1 MNMTSRQRVLSAFA
15 HERTDR
21 VPINYMANRG
31 IDRRLKA
38 HFGVTPGGKLDLVD
52 HLHVDFRGMG
62 APYTGPRLHFG
73 DAEKNISADPLWG
86 QRTRWVDHRFGGY
99 EENVEFPLID
109 ADEEAVAAYPMPDPD
124 DFDYG
129 AALAR
134 CKEERQGRNRA
145 IFAGGAGLG
154 DIINVNGRLRGMEQA
169 LVDLMT
175 DDPAGTLLTE
185 RRLAI
190 ELQITERLLDKCR
203 GYIDFLWMGED
214 LGTQRGPFISLELY
228 RKAIRSR
235 HKPFIDLAKS
245 YGLPVMM
252 HCCGASSF
260 AFEDFIELGIDAV
273 DTLQPEAAGMSPE
286 VIKRDFGGRLAFH
299 GGVSTAGPLAFG
311 SVEETVADVLHT
323 LDVYTPGGGYMF
335 SPAHMIQDNSPTE
348 NVLAMYE
355 AVLGYRL

>member
-1 MNMTSRQRVLSAFA
+1 MTSRQRVLNTFA
-15 HERTDR
+15 HEKTDR
-21 VPINYMANRG
+21 VPINYMANGG
-31 IDRRLKA
+31 INKRLKG

-73 DAEKNISADPLWG
+73 DPERGVNADPLWG
-86 QRTRWVDHRFGGY
+86 QRTRRVDHQFGSY
-99 EENVEFPLID
+99 EDNVEFPLLD

-124 DFDYG
+124 HFDYDR
-129 AALAR
+129 ALEWCR
-134 CKEERQGRNRA
+134 QERLGRNRA

-154 DIINVNGRLRGMEQA
+154 DVINVNGRMRGMEQA
-169 LVDLMT
+169 LVDLYT
-175 DDPAGTLLTE
+175 DDPAGRLLTD

-190 ELQITERLLDKCR
+190 ELEVTERLLERCR

-214 LGTQRGPFISLELY
+214 LGTQRGPMISLELY
-228 RKAIRSR
+228 RREIKPR
-235 HKPFIDLAKS
+235 HKPFVDLAKS
-245 YGLPVMM
+245 HGLPVMI

-260 AFEDFIELGIDAV
+260 AFEDFIGMGINAV

-286 VIKRDFGGRLAFH
+286 IIKRDFGGRLAFH

-311 SVEETVADVLHT
+311 SVEETIADVRHT

-348 NVLAMYE
+348 NVVAMYKE
-355 AVLGYRL
+355 ALEYRLR